1 MCLSC
6 GCGSPNENGGDSRLI
21 TMKDL
26 DQAAQASGITRE
38 QVVQNIVNGTTHMQ
52 GQQGSSQQSSKTQP
66 SSH

>member
-1 MCLSC
+1 MCVSC

-21 TMKDL
+21 TLKDL

-38 QVVQNIVNGTTHMQ
+38 QVVQNIVNGTTPIQ
-52 GQQGSSQQSSKTQP
+52 GQQGSSQQAPKAQP